1 MTLLTISAPEECG
14 LDPDRWNSALA
25 ILRNWAERDDRVPAV
40 AVLVGRRGMTPGPQ
54 FFGRQR
60 VAANSSRL
68 RNDAIFL
75 VASITKP
82 IVAMGA
88 MLLIERGQ
96 LTLNDRVTDFLPDF
110 GKKGKY
116 GTTIRNLL
124 THTSGLPDMLPNNV
138 DLRKA
143 KSTLSTF
150 VTETCAIAPEFPP
163 GRSVQYQSMGIA
175 VLAAIMEQIS
185 GMSCAEFLRREFFM
199 PLGMHDTRLGAP
211 DEWFQGA
218 QPVIDRIAEIR
229 VPAEQVHET
238 EWNWNSRYWRQLGA
252 PWGGLLTTPMDLGQF
267 AQLMLNRGQAGKN
280 HLVSAATI
288 SAATENQLAVMK
300 EVPDEERRLRPW
312 GLGWRLQWASH
323 ANTFGDLVSPATYG
337 HWGATGTVL
346 WIDPVRDAFA
356 LILSTQPLDPNG
368 APFQRVSNAITAAL
382 CCEQQ

>member
-1 MTLLTISAPEECG
+1 MALLTISTPEDSG
-14 LDPDRWNSALA
+14 LDVNRWNAALG
-25 ILRNWAERDDRVPAV
+25 LVRNWAERDDRVPAA
-40 AVLVGRRGMTPGPQ
+40 AVLVGRRGKTPGPQ

-60 VAANSSRL
+60 VAADSPRL

-75 VASITKP
+75 IASITKP

-96 LTLNDRVTDFLPDF
+96 LTLNDRVTDFLPEF

-143 KSTLSTF
+143 KSPLSTF
-150 VTETCAIAPEFPP
+150 VTETCTIAPDFPP

-175 VLAAIMEQIS
+175 VLAAIMEQVS
-185 GMSCAEFLRREFFM
+185 GMPCAEFLRREFFI

-211 DEWFQGA
+211 DDWFNGA
-218 QPVIDRIAEIR
+218 QPVTDRIAEIR
-229 VPAEQVHET
+229 VPAEQVQET

-252 PWGGLLTTPMDLGQF
+252 PWGGLLTTPLDLGQF
-267 AQLMLNRGQAGKN
+267 AQLMLNQGRAGDKQ
-280 HLVSAATI
+280 LVSSATVRAATD
-288 SAATENQLAVMK
+288 NQLAVLK
-300 EVPDEERRLRPW
+300 ELPDEERRFRPW
-312 GLGWRLQWASH
+312 GFGWRLQWASH
-323 ANTFGDLVSPATYG
+323 ANTFGDLVSPQTYG
-337 HWGATGTVL
+337 HWGATGTVM
-346 WIDPVRDAFA
+346 WIDPAREAFA

-368 APFQRVSNAITAAL
+368 APFQRVSNAIAAAFRDDL
-382 CCEQQ
+382 